1 MGLAAKRE
9 TSGEEEEAEKRRR
22 GRERREKRGI
32 LGFSCFIKG
41 KYGVSV
47 FIPGVIL
54 GIL

>member
-9 TSGEEEEAEKRRR
+9 TGSEEEEAEK
-22 GRERREKRGI
+22 EEKKRGI
-32 LGFSCFIKG
+32 LGFLCFIKG